1 MPNLARPGAD
11 CNPPGAGA
19 LQPGVQAI
27 EDTMTESPESELADG
42 LRRGDERA
50 FEALYRLHAD
60 GVHHLAERVLGSA
73 ADAAD
78 VLQETFVAVFRRI
91 ETWRGEGSLRAWLYQ
106 IAVRL
111 ALRMKRK
118 RPLTVDFEDEE
129 AATPPAVND
138 PPPAE
143 HDFRA
148 AVDAEIARLP
158 TRARMV
164 FVMHTVE
171 GMTHPEIAS
180 VLEVDEGT
188 SKSQLHYAR
197 SLLKRRLARF
207 ERELA

>member
-1 MPNLARPGAD
+1 
-11 CNPPGAGA
+11 
-19 LQPGVQAI
+19 
-27 EDTMTESPESELADG
+27 MTESPESQLAEA

-50 FEALYRLHAD
+50 FEQLYRLHSD
-60 GVHHLAERVLGSA
+60 GLFHLAERMLGNA

-91 ETWRGEGSLRAWLYQ
+91 ETWRGEGSLKSWLYQ
-106 IAVRL
+106 IAVRF
-111 ALRMKRK
+111 ALRAKRR
-118 RPLTVDFEDEE
+118 RPLTIDFEDEE
-129 AATPPAVND
+129 QATPPAVHD

-143 HDFRA
+143 MDFRA
-148 AVDAEIARLP
+148 AVDQEIQRLP

-171 GMTHPEIAS
+171 GMTHPEIAR

-197 SLLKRRLARF
+197 SLLKKRLARY